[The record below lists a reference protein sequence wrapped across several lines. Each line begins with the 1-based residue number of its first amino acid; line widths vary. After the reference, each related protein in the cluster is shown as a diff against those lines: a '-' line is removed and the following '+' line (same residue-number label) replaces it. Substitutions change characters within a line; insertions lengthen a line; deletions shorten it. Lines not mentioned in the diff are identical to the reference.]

1 MVQTMASYSGDG
13 PFLWH
18 RDTKAPTAKS
28 LTYTGSAQEL
38 VTSGTAS
45 GGTMQYALGT
55 ATEATEQ
62 YTTSIPSKT
71 NAGT

>member
-1 MVQTMASYSGDG
+1 MSNPQALV
-13 PFLWH
+13 
-18 RDTKAPTAKS
+18 
-28 LTYTGSAQEL
+28 SA
-38 VTSGTAS
+38 GTAE

-62 YTTSIPSKT
+62 YTTSIPTGT